1 MTKVLL
7 TKQETKIPFECSSIG
22 DYFYFK
28 GDLYIRTN
36 NEYDV
41 YGYAVRLKDG
51 QKILFK
57 AFEEI
62 EVIKNIRIEAG

>member
-1 MTKVLL
+1 MTKVLF
-7 TKQETKIPFECSSIG
+7 TNQETKIPFECSSIG